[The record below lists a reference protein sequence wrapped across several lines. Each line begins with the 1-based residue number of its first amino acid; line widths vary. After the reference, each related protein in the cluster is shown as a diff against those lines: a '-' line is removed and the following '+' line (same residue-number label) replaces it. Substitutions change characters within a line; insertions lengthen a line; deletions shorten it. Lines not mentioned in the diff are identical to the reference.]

1 MGKAKYHKTERLRPS
16 PPEDDS
22 ENDTG
27 GDNDG
32 NLNNEIKKEGS
43 GLTYPSLAKQVGVKP
58 GNAQRWMKEFKVAG
72 EEELSLVK
80 SRGKVSKPKL
90 NDNHKDF
97 LKDYVDENSS
107 SN

>member
-1 MGKAKYHKTERLRPS
+1 MVLLIVLIRLKTKKTFLIFGVR
-16 PPEDDS
+16 
-22 ENDTG
+22 
-27 GDNDG
+27 
-32 NLNNEIKKEGS
+32 NLHFS
-43 GLTYPSLAKQVGVKP
+43 VASLAKQVGVKP

>member
-1 MGKAKYHKTERLRPS
+1 MLTDLAKYHKTERLRPS

-43 GLTYPSLAKQVGVKP
+43 GLTYRTYSVKDKEDFFDLWCEKPSFFCSFIGQ
-58 GNAQRWMKEFKVAG
+58 AG
-72 EEELSLVK
+72 GSETRK
-80 SRGKVSKPKL
+80 RPK
-90 NDNHKDF
+90 
-97 LKDYVDENSS
+97 VDERVQGSRRRGIITC
-107 SN
+107 